1 MTVEVRR
8 ALVLAG
14 GHSSRMGCDKAAL
27 AINGESQLARTVRL
41 AAAEVDRVQVSVRA
55 DQADDPL
62 RAGYDCLVDAPESAG
77 PMAGILTALKASAE
91 PWLVLACDLP
101 ALDATTLRHLLDNV
115 APDAPATAYA
125 SERDGLPEPLCAV
138 WMPAALGPLAE
149 ALAAGRRCPR
159 KLLIE
164 TGAPLLQL
172 PVAGALTNVNTPADL
187 RELAGVNG

>member
-1 MTVEVRR
+1 MTVEVQR

-14 GHSSRMGCDKAAL
+14 GHSSRMGRDKAAL

-41 AAAEVDRVQVSVRA
+41 AAAEVERVQVSVRA
-55 DQADDPL
+55 DQAGDPL
-62 RAGYDCLVDAPESAG
+62 RAGYDCLVDGPESAG
-77 PMAGILTALKASAE
+77 PMSGIVAALRASAE

-101 ALDATTLRHLLDNV
+101 ALDAATLRHLLDNV
-115 APDAPATAYA
+115 VADAVATAYA
-125 SERDGLPEPLCAV
+125 GEHNGLPEPLCAV
-138 WMPAALGPLAE
+138 WMPAALGPLTG

-172 PVAGALTNVNTPADL
+172 PVAGALANVNTPAEL
-187 RELAGVNG
+187 RELTGANG